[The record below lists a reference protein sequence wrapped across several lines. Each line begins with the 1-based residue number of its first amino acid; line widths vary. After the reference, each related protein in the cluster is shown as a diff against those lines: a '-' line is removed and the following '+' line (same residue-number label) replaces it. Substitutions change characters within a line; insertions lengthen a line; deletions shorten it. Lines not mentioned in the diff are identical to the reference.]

1 MCVHT
6 IIIVIII
13 TSKFHKQM
21 IVRLLSHDPAINSVI
36 NLTILKIEK
45 FIDKML
51 TLGFATL

>member
-1 MCVHT
+1 
-6 IIIVIII
+6 
-13 TSKFHKQM
+13 M
-21 IVRLLSHDPAINSVI
+21 IVRLLSHDPDINSVI